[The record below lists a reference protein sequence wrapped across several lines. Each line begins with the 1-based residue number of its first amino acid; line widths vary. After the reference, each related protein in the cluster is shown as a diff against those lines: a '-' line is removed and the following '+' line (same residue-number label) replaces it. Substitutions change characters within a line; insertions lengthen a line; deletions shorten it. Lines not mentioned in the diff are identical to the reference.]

1 MAASRPPIDGG
12 TVLITGASSGIGLE
26 LARQLAP
33 RAGSLVA
40 VARREE
46 RLVGL
51 KDELSA
57 RHPGLV
63 VRTEPCDL
71 SDPEA
76 VDALSG
82 RLLEDF
88 GAVDVLVNN
97 AGAGLQGLGLQ
108 GLYEKSEW
116 HRVYGFIRLNVVA
129 LALLTRR
136 LTPTMVARRKG
147 GVLNISS
154 GAGVAIMPGMAAY
167 VGTKHFITGFT
178 ETLRA
183 ELNDTGVVV
192 SQALPGPVETGFDE
206 AAKIGPPGL
215 MDRFFRISATRCARE
230 VIWDFERGR
239 SMIFP
244 GSAYGAVMALQ
255 GTLPRALQRRAASS
269 QARRLRKGQRSQ
281 KGTASW
287 ADLPRS

>member
-1 MAASRPPIDGG
+1 MAASGPPIDGG

-26 LARQLAP
+26 LARELAP

-40 VARREE
+40 VARRVE

-57 RHPGLV
+57 EHPGLV

-71 SDPEA
+71 SDPDA

-97 AGAGLQGLGLQ
+97 AGAGLQGP
-108 GLYEKSEW
+108 YEESEW
-116 HRVYGFIRLNVVA
+116 ESVHGLIRLNVVA
-129 LALLTRR
+129 LTLLTRR
-136 LTPTMVARRKG
+136 LTPAMVARRRG
-147 GVLNISS
+147 GVLNLSS

-167 VGTKHFITGFT
+167 VGTKHFVTGFT
-178 ETLRA
+178 ETWRA
-183 ELNDTGVVV
+183 ELDDSGVVI

-206 AAKIGPPGL
+206 AANIGPPGV
-215 MDRFFRISATRCARE
+215 MDRFFRISAARCARE
-230 VIWDFERGR
+230 VIRGFERGR
-239 SMIFP
+239 PMIFP
-244 GSAYGAVMALQ
+244 GSAYGAVMALH
-255 GTLPRALQRRAASS
+255 GTLPRTLRRRAAAS
-269 QARRLRKGQRSQ
+269 QARRLRKRP
-281 KGTASW
+281 A
-287 ADLPRS
+287 

>member
-1 MAASRPPIDGG
+1 MVTRRSPSPRPPIDGG

-26 LARQLAP
+26 LARELAP
-33 RAGSLVA
+33 RARSLVA
-40 VARREE
+40 VARRME
-46 RLVGL
+46 RLEEV

-63 VRTEPCDL
+63 VRTESCDL
-71 SDPEA
+71 SDPGA

-97 AGAGLQGLGLQ
+97 AGAGLR
-108 GLYEKSEW
+108 GLYERSEW
-116 HRVYGFIRLNVVA
+116 DRVYGLIRLNVVA

-136 LTPTMVARRKG
+136 LTPAMVARQKG

-167 VGTKHFITGFT
+167 VGTKHFVTGFT
-178 ETLRA
+178 EALRA
-183 ELNDTGVVV
+183 EFDGTGVVV

-206 AAKIGPPGL
+206 TAGIGPPGAL
-215 MDRFFRISATRCARE
+215 DRLFRISAARCARE
-230 VIWDFERGR
+230 VIRDFERGR
-239 SMIFP
+239 PMIFP

-255 GTLPRALQRRAASS
+255 GTLPRTLQRRAASS
-269 QARRLRKGQRSQ
+269 RARRLRKRP
-281 KGTASW
+281 A
-287 ADLPRS
+287 

>member
-1 MAASRPPIDGG
+1 MTSGPPIDGG

-26 LARQLAP
+26 LARGLAP
-33 RAGSLVA
+33 RANSLVA
-40 VARREE
+40 VARRKE
-46 RLVGL
+46 RLVRL
-51 KDELSA
+51 KDELSV

-82 RLLEDF
+82 RILENF

-97 AGAGLQGLGLQ
+97 AGAGLQGL
-108 GLYEKSEW
+108 YEKSEW
-116 HRVYGFIRLNVVA
+116 DKVYGLIRLNIVA

-136 LTPTMVARRKG
+136 LTPAMVARRKG

-154 GAGVAIMPGMAAY
+154 GVGVAIMPGMAAY
-167 VGTKHFITGFT
+167 VGTKHFVTGFT

-183 ELNDTGVVV
+183 ELDGTGVVV

-206 AAKIGPPGL
+206 AANIGPPGV
-215 MDRFFRISATRCARE
+215 MDRLFRISAARCARG
-230 VIWDFERGR
+230 IIRGFERGQP
-239 SMIFP
+239 MIFP
-244 GSAYGAVMALQ
+244 GSAYGTVMALQ
-255 GTLPRALQRRAASS
+255 GALPRALQRRAASS
-269 QARRLRKGQRSQ
+269 RGRELRKTS
-281 KGTASW
+281 A
-287 ADLPRS
+287 

>member
-1 MAASRPPIDGG
+1 MAASGPPIDGG

-40 VARREE
+40 VARREK

-57 RHPGLV
+57 SHPGLV

-76 VDALSG
+76 VDTLSG
-82 RLLEDF
+82 HLLENF

-97 AGAGLQGLGLQ
+97 AGAGLQ

-116 HRVYGFIRLNVVA
+116 HRVYGFIRLNVIA

-183 ELNDTGVVV
+183 ELDDTGVVV
-192 SQALPGPVETGFDE
+192 SQALPGPVEIGFDE

-215 MDRFFRISATRCARE
+215 MDRFFRISAARCARE
-230 VIWDFERGR
+230 VIRGFERGR
-239 SMIFP
+239 PMIFP

-255 GTLPRALQRRAASS
+255 GALPRALQRRAASS
-269 QARRLRKGQRSQ
+269 QARRLRKR
-281 KGTASW
+281 TA
-287 ADLPRS
+287 

>member
-1 MAASRPPIDGG
+1 MAAPRTPIDGG

-26 LARQLAP
+26 LARELAP

-40 VARREE
+40 VARRMD

-71 SDPEA
+71 SDPDA

-82 RLLEDF
+82 RLLEEF

-97 AGAGLQGLGLQ
+97 AGAGLQGL
-108 GLYEKSEW
+108 YEESEW
-116 HRVYGFIRLNVVA
+116 ASVYSLIRLNVVA

-154 GAGVAIMPGMAAY
+154 GAGVAIMPGMATY
-167 VGTKHFITGFT
+167 VGTKHFVTGFT

-183 ELNDTGVVV
+183 ELDDTGVVI

-206 AAKIGPPGL
+206 AANIGPPGV
-215 MDRFFRISATRCARE
+215 MDRFFRISAARCAIE
-230 VIWDFERGR
+230 VIRGFERGR
-239 SMIFP
+239 PMIFP

-255 GTLPRALQRRAASS
+255 GILPRSLQRRAASS
-269 QARRLRKGQRSQ
+269 QARRLRKRSV
-281 KGTASW
+281 
-287 ADLPRS
+287 

>member
-1 MAASRPPIDGG
+1 MTASRPPIDGG

-26 LARQLAP
+26 LARELAP
-33 RAGSLVA
+33 RARSLVA
-40 VARREE
+40 IARRTE
-46 RLVGL
+46 RLEGL

-82 RLLEDF
+82 RLMEAF

-97 AGAGLQGLGLQ
+97 AGGGLE
-108 GLYEKSEW
+108 GLYESSDWEKNY
-116 HRVYGFIRLNVVA
+116 RLIRLNVVA

-136 LTPTMVARRKG
+136 LMPAMVARRKG

-167 VGTKHFITGFT
+167 VGTKHFVTGFT
-178 ETLRA
+178 ETLRV
-183 ELNDTGVVV
+183 ELDATGVVI

-206 AAKIGPPGL
+206 AANIGPPGV
-215 MDRFFRISATRCARE
+215 MDRFFRISAARCARE
-230 VIWDFERGR
+230 VIRGFERGR
-239 SMIFP
+239 PMIFP
-244 GSAYGAVMALQ
+244 GSTYGAVMALQ
-255 GTLPRALQRRAASS
+255 GTLPRTFQRRAASS
-269 QARRLRKGQRSQ
+269 QARRLRGR
-281 KGTASW
+281 TA
-287 ADLPRS
+287 